1 MKTLGKCR
9 TRPPK
14 FFNNLIL
21 DNIPEKK
28 TSEMLKFEDF
38 AMKTFGKLSSTHT
51 KKVLV
56 VTHGF
61 ETFLDQNAN
70 FMMLIY

>member
-1 MKTLGKCR
+1 
-9 TRPPK
+9 
-14 FFNNLIL
+14 
-21 DNIPEKK
+21 
-28 TSEMLKFEDF
+28 MLKVEDF

-61 ETFLDQNAN
+61 ETFLNQNAN
-70 FMMLIY
+70 FMMLIYCAKRTYFQLLKNVPGTDPVLFFFSSPGL

>member
-1 MKTLGKCR
+1 
-9 TRPPK
+9 
-14 FFNNLIL
+14 
-21 DNIPEKK
+21 
-28 TSEMLKFEDF
+28 MLKVEDF

-70 FMMLIY
+70 FMMLFY

>member
-1 MKTLGKCR
+1 
-9 TRPPK
+9 
-14 FFNNLIL
+14 
-21 DNIPEKK
+21 
-28 TSEMLKFEDF
+28 MLKVEDF